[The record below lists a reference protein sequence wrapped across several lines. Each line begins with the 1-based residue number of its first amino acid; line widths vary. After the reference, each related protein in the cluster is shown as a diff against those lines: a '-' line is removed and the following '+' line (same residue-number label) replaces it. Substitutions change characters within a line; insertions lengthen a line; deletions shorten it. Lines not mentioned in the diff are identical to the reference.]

1 MIIFR
6 LQNHTEKPN
15 QEVIKMLGKYLN
27 ATESFDSMT
36 NEIIATSKDDSVIIR
51 GIKNSNGYISVQVG
65 HNVDMAECKVNG
77 AITGI
82 HEDEGYITF
91 DEEPIILEG

>member
-1 MIIFR
+1 MIIFT
-6 LQNHTEKPN
+6 LQNRTERSN
-15 QEVIKMLGKYLN
+15 QEVIKILGKYLN
-27 ATESFDSMT
+27 ATESF
-36 NEIIATSKDDSVIIR
+36 NNIEIIATSKDDSVIIK
-51 GIKNSNGYISVQVG
+51 GIKNSNGYITMQVG
-65 HNVDMAECKVNG
+65 HNIDMAECRVNG